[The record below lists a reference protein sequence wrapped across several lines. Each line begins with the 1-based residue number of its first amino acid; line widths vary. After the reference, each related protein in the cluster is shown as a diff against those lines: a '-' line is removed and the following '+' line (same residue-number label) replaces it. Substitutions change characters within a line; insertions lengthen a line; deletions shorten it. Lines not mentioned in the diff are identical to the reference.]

1 MQFLDPTSPNPRK
14 ALHAKTLR
22 DLKGK
27 RLAFLNNGWMSMTK
41 IGRRI
46 ETPLKSTYG
55 VSEVVFFDVPRNTEP
70 PGGLLDRVA
79 REFDAAIV
87 GMAN

>member
-14 ALHAKTLR
+14 AHDPKALA

-27 RLAFLNNGWMSMTK
+27 RLAYLNNGWASMTK
-41 IGRRI
+41 IGQRI
-46 ETPLKSTYG
+46 EGPLKSRYG
-55 VSEVVFFDVPRNTEP
+55 IAEIVFFDVPRNREP
-70 PGGLLDRVA
+70 ADGLLEQVA

>member
-14 ALHAKTLR
+14 AHDTKALS

-27 RLAFLNNGWMSMTK
+27 RLAYLNNGWMSMTK

-46 ETPLKSTYG
+46 EGPLKNQYG
-55 VSEVVFFDVPRNTEP
+55 VSEIAFFDVPRNKEP
-70 PGGLLDRVA
+70 PDGLLEEVA
-79 REFDAAIV
+79 RNFDAAVV